1 MPPSADVLQP
11 LSQPRAAPDA
21 PAPQPSSAVTLK
33 EPLRASGLLDRL
45 YEFEELTP
53 ALGRLYPTVQLRD
66 LLRHEKAD
74 ELIRDVAIT
83 ISRRGVV
90 FFKSQELSPEEQKQ
104 FTQRLGQL
112 AGKPPSSGLHIH
124 PSFNADREVFLDNGQ
139 RNRDNEISVIDSKVL
154 DSLDIGPRS
163 GADEWHSDISFEK
176 VPADYTSLKVHT
188 MPPTGG
194 DTLWASGYELYD
206 LLSPQFQ
213 VMADSL
219 VGQFA
224 SPHFTRSAARHG
236 YKINTGPRGAAEN
249 VGEDLS
255 AEHPFVR
262 TNPVTGWKSVYGLGH
277 HFQRIKDLKPSES
290 DLIRQFVLDLLTQN
304 HTTQVRYRW
313 GKNDIAVWDN
323 RSTFHAA
330 TPDYQSLGPRS
341 GVRAVSCGERPY
353 LDPKSHSRRSELGST
368 RLI

>member
-1 MPPSADVLQP
+1 MAPPVDVLQP
-11 LSQPRAAPDA
+11 EPALEKTESASLAAVQ
-21 PAPQPSSAVTLK
+21 PQPLHTT
-33 EPLRASGLLDRL
+33 GLLDSL
-45 YEFEELTP
+45 FEPDDLTP
-53 ALGRLYPTVQLRD
+53 VIGRSYPTLQLRD
-66 LLRHEKAD
+66 VLRHDRSDELLRD
-74 ELIRDVAIT
+74 LAIV
-83 ISRRGVV
+83 ISRRNVV
-90 FFKSQELSPEEQKQ
+90 TPEEQQKE
-104 FTQRLGQL
+104 FTSRLGQL
-112 AGKPPSSGLHIH
+112 SGKPRTSGLHVH
-124 PSFNADREVFLDNGQ
+124 PALNADREVNLDDGQ